1 MMGRSREV
9 RAFVQE
15 VGGSGGFPG
24 GGLYHAHADRLNIL
38 TERGGNLCQKCLRTK
53 EAGGGAELL
62 KQREG
67 GKKRGIFGCKIVQY
81 GVKAN

>member
-15 VGGSGGFPG
+15 VGGGGGLVG
-24 GGLYHAHADRLNIL
+24 GGLYHAHADHLNIL
-38 TERGGNLCQKCLRTK
+38 TERGGNWCQKCLRTK

-62 KQREG
+62 KQGEG
-67 GKKRGIFGCKIVQY
+67 EKKGGFLAARLCNM
-81 GVKAN
+81 A